1 MNDEWQYGSS
11 IRLPFNVAMGTRLRL
26 PFPMGSFPQF
36 YGALCKNCRGRS
48 SWPFWRNIDGCDD
61 DDNPTN
67 ICGPCREVRA
77 LNLFLRIYPLKIPEV
92 PLREIGRL
100 ANCNLKVN
108 LKVIRMREYVQI
120 LTLPKL
126 RRFTWY
132 CSGDAAIM
140 GCVGEYIEV
149 EVELLDYIFK
159 FIY

>member
-1 MNDEWQYGSS
+1 M
-11 IRLPFNVAMGTRLRL
+11 
-26 PFPMGSFPQF
+26 
-36 YGALCKNCRGRS
+36 
-48 SWPFWRNIDGCDD
+48 
-61 DDNPTN
+61 
-67 ICGPCREVRA
+67 
-77 LNLFLRIYPLKIPEV
+77 
-92 PLREIGRL
+92 

-140 GCVGEYIEV
+140 GCVGEYMEV